1 MIINFPNK
9 VIIDTENIPDNF
21 DELIKRSFAKYTE
34 GTAEE
39 CTYMDKLAYID
50 RCRELLHRSF
60 NEEERVL
67 EMMTDYFEYEV
78 MEHGEIPEK
87 SDFTGIEFLAACYRA
102 GKTDLHSHYSK
113 TAVTNE
119 KILKLLV
126 RMIKVVIN
134 YEVKDD

>member
-9 VIIDTENIPDNF
+9 VIINTDNIPNDF
-21 DELIKRSFAKYTE
+21 DELIKKSFAEYTE
-34 GTAEE
+34 GTAEK
-39 CTYMDKLAYID
+39 CMYMDKLAYID
-50 RCRELLHRSF
+50 LCRELLHRSF

-87 SDFTGIEFLAACYRA
+87 SDFTGIEFLASCYRA
-102 GKTDLHSHYSK
+102 GKTNLYSHYAK

-134 YEVKDD
+134 YGVKDD